1 MTDYILSEEQLQKI
15 ERWKNTPLL
24 KEYRSRPYSSQKGT
38 SDEWIISDKDYH
50 IALEYF
56 HLEARPHA
64 STPNPCEEQGCTDTE
79 QCDEI
84 CEHSRIYSPAW
95 VKEHDTA
102 IRNATIVALQEKM
115 CDLYDSGMKNPL
127 ATFDAA
133 VFELY
138 NVQSLRTPTQE
149 HP

>member
-1 MTDYILSEEQLQKI
+1 MTPQPQDQEYIITREEL
-15 ERWKNTPLL
+15 ERVEVACIN
-24 KEYRSRPYSSQKGT
+24 EYGDWLGHTNDVLFETIRSRPHT
-38 SDEWIISDKDYH
+38 SAPKFTKDCMCDKY
-50 IALEYF
+50 
-56 HLEARPHA
+56 
-64 STPNPCEEQGCTDTE
+64 TNCTDC
-79 QCDEI
+79 QQ
-84 CEHSRIYSPAW
+84 
-95 VKEHDTA
+95 HDIT